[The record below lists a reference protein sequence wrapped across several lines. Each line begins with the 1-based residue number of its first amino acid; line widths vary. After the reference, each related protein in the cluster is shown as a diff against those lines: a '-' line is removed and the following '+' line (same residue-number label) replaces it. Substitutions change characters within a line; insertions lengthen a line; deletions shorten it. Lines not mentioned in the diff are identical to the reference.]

1 MMYGSRAPP
10 LGHKSTGKNSDC
22 NLQSGPRTRSVRCMD
37 TSFLSRL
44 HSQHDKETS
53 YIGWRR
59 GTTSLLLHFLHGYK
73 LPNIK
78 QKEKSNDIILFRSP
92 LCTTYLLPGNSSIFC
107 RGHSSVSS
115 YTRRVCCSVSC
126 TCNIDGVC
134 RRTGTRSNVPKMLE
148 RGKILW
154 TDKNERIK
162 IIKLYVILA

>member
-1 MMYGSRAPP
+1 MVSPMIYGPRAPP
-10 LGHKSTGKNSDC
+10 LVHKSTGKNSDR
-22 NLQSGPRTRSVRCMD
+22 NLQSGPRPRSITCMD

-44 HSQHDKETS
+44 HSQHNKETS

-73 LPNIK
+73 LSNIK
-78 QKEKSNDIILFRSP
+78 QKEKSNDIILFRSA
-92 LCTTYLLPGNSSIFC
+92 LCTTYLPQGNSSIFC

-134 RRTGTRSNVPKMLE
+134 RRTGIRSNVLKMLE
-148 RGKILW
+148 RGTILW
-154 TDKNERIK
+154 TDKNERMK
-162 IIKLYVILA
+162 IIEL